1 MLNIHVHIQYIMVSL
16 FYSENSNI
24 ELLSVL
30 LHGHIRK
37 CVVFARSLDLSIP
50 AVVTASA
57 GKVVSELKLL
67 E

>member
-1 MLNIHVHIQYIMVSL
+1 MVSL

-24 ELLSVL
+24 ELLPVL

-37 CVVFARSLDLSIP
+37 CVGFARRLDLSIP
-50 AVVTASA
+50 AVVTAAA

>member
-1 MLNIHVHIQYIMVSL
+1 MHVHIQYIMVSL
-16 FYSENSNI
+16 FYSENSNT
-24 ELLSVL
+24 ELLPVL
-30 LHGHIRK
+30 LHGHMRK
-37 CVVFARSLDLSIP
+37 CVVFARRLDLSIP